1 MTSEYPTIK
10 LYHWIAK
17 KRYLGGKYVYTYE
30 RIYVPIPSIF
40 HKKFRSILKQRVK
53 MEVAEQNGSIGIF
66 LTPVKTLSHAESPPD
81 KT

>member
-1 MTSEYPTIK
+1 MTEDIIIK

-17 KRYLGGKYVYTYE
+17 KRYLGGKYIYTYE

-40 HKKFRSILKQRVK
+40 HKKFRSVLKQRIK
-53 MEVAEQNGSIGIF
+53 IEVTEQNESIGIN